1 MKIYSVDFEQ
11 VVKCYKSYV
20 SQMLELEQVKMKHQS
35 EMEVFK
41 KEVESIIA
49 SASSGLFMDEAS
61 QKAKMQRFKEL
72 QGEATQK
79 ENTFRSIITQNQN
92 KIMEESFE
100 SVSIL
105 INDYAKAAQIDMI
118 VSKSQLVFVKDE
130 LDITEHI
137 IDLMKEKDLYYIH
150 EQEETEKES

>member
-20 SQMLELEQVKMKHQS
+20 SQMLELEQVKMKHQG

-41 KEVESIIA
+41 KEMESIIA

-61 QKAKMQRFKEL
+61 QKAKMQRFKEI

-79 ENTFRSIITQNQN
+79 ENTFRSGIAQTQN

-100 SVSIL
+100 SVSNL

-130 LDITEHI
+130 FDITEHI

-150 EQEETEKES
+150 EQETEKES